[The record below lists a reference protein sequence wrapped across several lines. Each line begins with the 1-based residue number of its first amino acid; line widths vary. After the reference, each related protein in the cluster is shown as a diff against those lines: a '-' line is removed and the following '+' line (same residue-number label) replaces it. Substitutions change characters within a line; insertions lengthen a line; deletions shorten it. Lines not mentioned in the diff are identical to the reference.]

1 MRTLQLKKSLKAVNA
16 ETGDTIEIISDGKAY
31 AGILM
36 PSHEFSGEDILTIK
50 LPNGYNIGVKIAP
63 ETKIKVVR
71 KRSSQKKRAK
81 KVPFDKKK
89 PTIAVIGTGGTI
101 ASYVDYRT
109 GAVYPALTAQDLV
122 FSVPELTD
130 ICNVKAKVL
139 FSLFSE
145 NMRVEYWQKLAKEV
159 ANELNNGAK
168 GVIIPHGTDVLGY
181 TSSVLSFM
189 LQDLNGAVILVGSQ
203 RSSDRTSS
211 DAYINL
217 IASAKIMAESDLGEV
232 VVVMHGETSDSYCTI
247 HRGTRVRKMHSSRR
261 DAFKSIN
268 EQPIGKI
275 MADRIIFSQDYGRK
289 SRGKVKV
296 KDKMESD
303 VAMIYY
309 YPGMKIEHFNSI
321 AEQSKGIVIAG
332 TGLGHV
338 STDMIKAIG
347 KAIKRGVHIV
357 MTTQCLYGRV
367 NMNIYSAGRDLI
379 KAGIVSGEDMLPETA
394 YIKLMWVLGQTQ
406 EQEEVKRLMRT
417 NLVGEISEG
426 RSLDERA

>member
-1 MRTLQLKKSLKAVNA
+1 LKAVNA

-50 LPNGYNIGVKIAP
+50 LPNGYNIGVKLTP
-63 ETKIKVVR
+63 KTKIKVVR
-71 KRSSQKKRAK
+71 KRTSKKKKAK
-81 KVPFDKKK
+81 KIPFDKKK

-109 GAVYPALTAQDLV
+109 GAVHPALTAQDLI

-139 FSLFSE
+139 FSVLSE
-145 NMRVEYWQKLAKEV
+145 NMQVEYWQKLAKEV

-168 GVIIPHGTDVLGY
+168 GVIIPHGTDTLGY
-181 TSSVLSFM
+181 TSSALSFM

-203 RSSDRTSS
+203 RSSDRPSS
-211 DAYINL
+211 DANTNL
-217 IASAKIMAESDLGEV
+217 IASAKLIAESDLGEV

-275 MADRIIFSQDYGRK
+275 MADRILFSQDYGRK
-289 SRGKVKV
+289 SRGKGKV

-303 VAMIYY
+303 VALIYY

-321 AEQSKGIVIAG
+321 AERSKGIVIAG

-347 KAIKRGVHIV
+347 KAIKKGIHVV
-357 MTTQCLYGRV
+357 MTTQCLYGTV
-367 NMNIYSAGRDLI
+367 NMNIYSTGRDLI
-379 KAGIVSGEDMLPETA
+379 KAGIISGEDMLPETA

-406 EQEEVKRLMRT
+406 EQEEVTRLMRT

-426 RSLDERA
+426 RILDE